1 MANRWR
7 NSQNSIDFIWG
18 GLQNCCTWWLQPG
31 NKKTLTAWK
40 KSYDQPRQH
49 IKKQRYYLAM
59 VFPVVMYGCESWTI
73 KKAERQKIDAFELR
87 SWRRLLRDPWTANR
101 SNHSI
106 LKEICPEC
114 SLERLMLK
122 LKLQYFGHL
131 MQRADSFEKTVM
143 LGKLKMRGKWDY
155 RWRDGWMSSLTQWTW
170 VWVNSGSWCWTGR
183 PDALQSMGSQRVIH
197 DWATELNW
205 VSLYVHISLFVYI
218 HPVRLD
224 LWLHQVPPVRFIVN
238 SICKWNYS
246 TYRMYLRLFRNW
258 PQRVL
263 ERIPFLKF
271 YLFLIEG

>member
-1 MANRWR
+1 
-7 NSQNSIDFIWG
+7 
-18 GLQNCCTWWLQPG
+18 
-31 NKKTLTAWK
+31 
-40 KSYDQPRQH
+40 
-49 IKKQRYYLAM
+49 M

-73 KKAERQKIDAFELR
+73 KKAEHQKIYAFELR
-87 SWRRLLRDPWTANR
+87 CWRRLLRDPWTANR

-122 LKLQYFGHL
+122 LKLQYFSRL
-131 MQRADSFEKTVM
+131 MQRADSFEKTMM
-143 LGKLKMRGKWDY
+143 LGKLKVRGEWDY

-224 LWLHQVPPVRFIVN
+224 LWLHHVPPVRFIVN

-263 ERIPFLKF
+263 ERIPFLKL
-271 YLFLIEG
+271 YLFLIGG